1 MDTST
6 YRAMLKKEAEE
17 LKTALGHTGALDHT
31 VVGDWVSTP
40 EEPIATEADEDLV
53 ADRAEAALTRDA
65 ELAAL
70 ESRYNNV
77 QRALQKLTTETFGTC
92 ELCGNAIETARLDA
106 NPAARTCITDRDRE
120 VELSY

>member
-6 YRAMLKKEAEE
+6 YREALTKEAES
-17 LKTALGHTGALDHT
+17 LKTALEETGTLDHT
-31 VVGDWVSTP
+31 VSGDWVSTP

-70 ESRYNNV
+70 ESRYNNIN
-77 QRALQKLTTETFGTC
+77 RALEKIAAGTFGTC
-92 ELCGNAIETARLDA
+92 ELCGNPIETARLDA
-106 NPAARTCITDRDRE
+106 NPAARTCIADRDRE
-120 VELSY
+120 GELGY